1 MTSVEFQ
8 DEAAGNREEEIP
20 VQREC
25 YPAFPGVGSRPR
37 QDPVSACAK
46 SPSHPYLMSE
56 LEKRKEAGWVLR
68 LNKGTEENRVG
79 RGRVEAKPLR
89 KVLLNNCLHTHSTSG
104 HWGAGMGADAG

>member
-8 DEAAGNREEEIP
+8 DEAAGNRGEEIP

-25 YPAFPGVGSRPR
+25 YPAFPGVGSRPC
-37 QDPVSACAK
+37 QDSVSACAK
-46 SPSHPYLMSE
+46 SPSHPYLTSE
-56 LEKRKEAGWVLR
+56 LERRKEVGWVLR

-104 HWGAGMGADAG
+104 RWGVSTGADAG